1 MKVTVAGTGYVG
13 LVTGVCLADLGHDV
27 TCIDIQPD
35 KIRMLQEGQSP
46 IYETGLEPILQRNI
60 AHDRLHFTTDPQEA
74 YEETE
79 LIYMTVGTP
88 EKPDGTA
95 DLQYI
100 EKVAYTIAGQ
110 IKNDV
115 IVCIKS
121 TVPVGTTEKVQEI
134 INKHKPPHLKAEVL
148 SNPEFLREGS
158 AVEDFYHGDRIV
170 IGSRNPE
177 AAAIVEKLYTP
188 LGIPIIKTDIRS
200 AEMIKYTSNAFLATK
215 ISFIN
220 EISTLCEKI
229 GANIDEVANGI
240 GRDHRIGPYF
250 LRAGIGYGGSCFPK
264 DTKALAQLAGNVQHP
279 FELLEAVIKVN
290 NRQQSLPVE
299 KAKKLLGSLQ
309 GLKVAVLGLAF
320 KPKTDDIREAASI
333 KMMTELLDE
342 GAIVTAYDPVAIP
355 NAQKEFGG
363 RVIFTEEIREALLH
377 ADLVI
382 IATEWDQ
389 IKMFPLYLY
398 PEYMNNP
405 LIIDGRNCYSI
416 EEAERHNIEYI
427 SIGRPALMKHG
438 DGSPVSQSR

>member
-13 LVTGVCLADLGHDV
+13 LVTGVCLADLGHHV
-27 TCIDIQPD
+27 TCIDIQQE
-35 KIRMLQEGQSP
+35 KIQMLRTGRSP
-46 IYETGLEPILQRNI
+46 IYETNLEPILQKNI
-60 AHDRLHFTTDPQEA
+60 ANGHLHFTTNPREA
-74 YEETE
+74 YAQAD
-79 LIYMTVGTP
+79 LIFMTVGTP
-88 EKPDGTA
+88 ENPDGTA
-95 DLQYI
+95 DLQYV
-100 EKVAYTIAGQ
+100 EMVAHTIAEQ
-110 IKNDV
+110 IENDV
-115 IVCIKS
+115 IICIKS
-121 TVPVGTTEKVQEI
+121 TVPVGTNEKVQEI
-134 INKHKPPHLKAEVL
+134 IDRHKPPYVQAEVV

-177 AAAIVEKLYTP
+177 TATVLEKLYSP
-188 LGIPIIKTDIRS
+188 LGIPMIKTDIRS
-200 AEMIKYTSNAFLATK
+200 AEMIKYASNAFLATK

-250 LRAGIGYGGSCFPK
+250 LQAGIGYGGSCFPK

-299 KAKKLLGSLQ
+299 KAKDLLGSLQ
-309 GLKVAVLGLAF
+309 GVKIAVLGLAF

-333 KMMTELLDE
+333 KMIAELLDE
-342 GAIVTAYDPVAIP
+342 GAIVTAFDPVAIP
-355 NAQKEFGG
+355 NAKKIFDG
-363 RVIFTEEIREALLH
+363 RISFADGIREAILNT
-377 ADLVI
+377 DLAI

-398 PEYMNNP
+398 AEYMNDA
-405 LIIDGRNCYSI
+405 LIIDGRNCYSLA
-416 EEAERHNIEYI
+416 EAKAQNIKYV
-427 SIGRPALMKHG
+427 SIGRPALMK
-438 DGSPVSQSR
+438 SEISR